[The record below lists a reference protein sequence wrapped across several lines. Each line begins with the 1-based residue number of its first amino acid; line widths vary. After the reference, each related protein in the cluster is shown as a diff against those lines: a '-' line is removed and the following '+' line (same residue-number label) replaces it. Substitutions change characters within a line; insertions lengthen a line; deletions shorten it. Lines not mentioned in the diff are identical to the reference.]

1 VNSIILDQE
10 KGVDP
15 MLSYCF
21 YCQKEKNE
29 LILAGVAG
37 RRIRREAGANT
48 DARGL
53 CFSKEPC
60 DECKSIM
67 EQGVI
72 FISVKDGEHGSDNP
86 YRTGGWC
93 ALTLEAAERMG
104 IDIEKQRVFFIEDS
118 MYDKIGLPRNK
129 NIDNRK
135 REKE

>member
-1 VNSIILDQE
+1 MSHIILDQE

-15 MLSYCF
+15 MLSYCY

-29 LILAGVAG
+29 IILTGIMG
-37 RRIRREAGANT
+37 NIMRKRAGASEY
-48 DARGL
+48 ARGL
-53 CFSKEPC
+53 CFDKEPC

-67 EQGVI
+67 QQGVI
-72 FISVKDGEHGSDNP
+72 FISTKDGESGDNP

-118 MYDKIGLPRNK
+118 MYDKIGLPRNQ

-135 REKE
+135 KEKV